1 MSVKKKK
8 CVEFTLVR
16 LELDKGLEKRRT
28 KCRNILQ
35 VDLIWPRSGIAKK
48 SAARETVFSKGVCDF
63 TKEEWTKRILFREDV
78 EEHCG
83 IAIGVTEPVSIQKV
97 RRFFDLTAKYALK
110 MGADFVEKAM
120 LGYADIASAPIEALA
135 AMVGEKDVPKIIAR
149 GVFDFSIPP
158 DSDVLF
164 FEVPLISPSMNK
176 QIGKIV
182 LKAKV

>member
-1 MSVKKKK
+1 
-8 CVEFTLVR
+8 
-16 LELDKGLEKRRT
+16 
-28 KCRNILQ
+28 
-35 VDLIWPRSGIAKK
+35 
-48 SAARETVFSKGVCDF
+48 
-63 TKEEWTKRILFREDV
+63 
-78 EEHCG
+78 
-83 IAIGVTEPVSIQKV
+83 
-97 RRFFDLTAKYALK
+97 

-120 LGYADIASAPIEALA
+120 LGYADIASAPIDALA

-158 DSDVLF
+158 DSEVLY